1 MKGNILTVVFLTLLF
16 SARGQNVQLHYD
28 MGKGRGYFTSTIEMF
43 RPDNWGST
51 FFFIDMDYNVGD
63 IKGMSLAYLEIAR
76 AIKLYDSH
84 WALHGE
90 YNGGLFQIPSGEALQ
105 IEDSWLAGL
114 EYSMSS
120 SDFSKGLTL
129 QALYKYI
136 RGKHDAAFQL
146 TAVWFWD
153 LAGGKISFTGFADW
167 WREDFQ
173 FDQKTTK
180 FVLQAE
186 PQLWYNINKNFALG
200 SEAEVDVNFGGL
212 KGFHIMPTIGG
223 KVTF

>member
-1 MKGNILTVVFLTLLF
+1 MKEIILTIVFVTVL
-16 SARGQNVQLHYD
+16 SVSRGQNIQLHYD
-28 MGKGRGYFTSTIEMF
+28 MGEGRGYFTLTIEMF

-51 FFFIDMDYNVGD
+51 FFFYNVGD

-76 AIKLYDSH
+76 AIWLCDSE

-90 YNGGLFQIPSGEALQ
+90 YNGGLFQILSGEALQ

-120 SDFSKGLTL
+120 SDFSKGMTL

-136 RGKHDAAFQL
+136 RGKRDAAFQL

-153 LAGGKISFTGFADW
+153 LAGGKFFFNGFADW
-167 WREDFQ
+167 WKEDFQ
-173 FDQKTTK
+173 FDQETTK
-180 FVLQAE
+180 FVFQAE
-186 PQLWYNINKNFALG
+186 PQLWYNTNKNFALG
-200 SEAEVDVNFGGL
+200 SEAEIDVNFGGL
-212 KGFHIMPTIGG
+212 KGFHVMPTIGG